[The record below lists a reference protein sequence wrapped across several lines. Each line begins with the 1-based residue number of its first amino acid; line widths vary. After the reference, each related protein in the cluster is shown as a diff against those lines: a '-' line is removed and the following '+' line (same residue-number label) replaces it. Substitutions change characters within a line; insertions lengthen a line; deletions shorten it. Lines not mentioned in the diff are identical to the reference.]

1 MENRIALSVLAGTL
15 FVYLLYRRW
24 SKISISDVPGPRWQ
38 SFWTGNIKQL
48 RHEEV
53 ITMDTE
59 WQTNFGNVARI
70 WYPFGREALWISDP
84 QAMKYILQKS
94 GYAFEK
100 IPERRI
106 AAKLIGDGGLDGAD
120 AHVISIASFGYRTGC
135 LENEDN
141 ELAKGYMNFLPSS
154 LRLMFETLAEYLTVP
169 IASALYLNLPTRVAA
184 KLRSNRN
191 VAHRVAEELL
201 ETKLSQGLPRTDKRD
216 LMSIFAQAC
225 KSMHA
230 HSRMSRYE
238 VISQVRTIMFAGSE
252 TTTNALSFALLEL
265 AKYPHYQRRLRSE
278 IRAMEETVRA
288 RGDEIS
294 PAEVEA
300 MPFLQAFNKEVLRL
314 HPLVPYMYRQPVAN
328 DIIPLSKPI
337 TTRSGKVIHELP
349 VPAGLRLVLSIP
361 SCNRDKDI

>member
-1 MENRIALSVLAGTL
+1 M
-15 FVYLLYRRW
+15 
-24 SKISISDVPGPRWQ
+24 
-38 SFWTGNIKQL
+38 
-48 RHEEV
+48 
-53 ITMDTE
+53 
-59 WQTNFGNVARI
+59 NVAR
-70 WYPFGREALWISDP
+70 GLSCATVHTVCDAL
-84 QAMKYILQKS
+84 
-94 GYAFEK
+94 
-100 IPERRI
+100 
-106 AAKLIGDGGLDGAD
+106 
-120 AHVISIASFGYRTGC
+120 FGYRTGC

-141 ELAKGYMNFLPSS
+141 ELAKGYMNFLTVCASRPSS

-184 KLRSNRN
+184 KLRFNRN

-216 LMSIFAQAC
+216 LISIFAQAC

-265 AKYPHYQRRLRSE
+265 AKYPHYQRLLRSE

-300 MPFLQAFNKEVLRL
+300 MPFLQAFIKEVLRL

-337 TTRSGKVIHELP
+337 TTRSGQVIHELP

-361 SCNRDKDI
+361 SCNRDKDIWGEDAEIFNPDRYLIPPRERTIVIEHSENCSVSVH